1 MKSVTIAITAA
12 FVCHA
17 TAAESILSPLNEKIP
32 GEFSGRLQMLGIYRD
47 FDHGNNGHK
56 TTLGAV
62 LGYDSPEVA
71 GFDFGAA
78 YHHAFTLFDGGNAS
92 LPLNDDISLLNEG
105 WLRYHPEAAGL
116 EGTSLTAGRKISNGE
131 VFREDDYR
139 QKARSIESI
148 QIQTTD
154 IDDLSLT
161 AGHAIRLSNWI
172 DASDRWDFNDFGDVF
187 GTGYDTDGISWIEGT
202 YTGLENWEIAAFNA
216 YAWDVTNLIG
226 LRVKVD
232 FCDEAS
238 LTGYYRHEGDVGK
251 AGDQDADAFGLS
263 YTQKVGGFTIEPG
276 YFGVFG
282 DDLRF
287 QEATTGINHPLG
299 VSMLI
304 CSCQFNGG
312 AHTAYLKASGKVGD
326 TVLYALYN
334 HTWQEKAAID
344 GGHELNVVV
353 KQPICDSLS
362 VSLKGALGYQY
373 GGPGPDTTFTDGR
386 VFLTYTF

>member
-1 MKSVTIAITAA
+1 MKFSIIALAAA
-12 FVCHA
+12 FAGHA
-17 TAAESILSPLNEKIP
+17 GAAESVLVPLGDRIP
-32 GEFSGRLQMLGIYRD
+32 GEISGRFQLLGMYRD
-47 FDHGNNGHK
+47 FDHGNDGHE

-62 LGYDSPEVA
+62 IGYDSPETG

-78 YHHAFTLFDGGNAS
+78 YNFAFTVLDGGKTA
-92 LPLNDDISLLNEG
+92 LPLNDDINVLNEG
-105 WLRYHPEAAGL
+105 WVRYRS
-116 EGTSLTAGRKISNGE
+116 EGTGGGGISLAVGRKISNGE

-139 QKARSIESI
+139 QKARSIESV
-148 QIQTTD
+148 QVRTTG
-154 IDDLSLT
+154 IEGLSLT

-172 DASDRWDFNDFGDVF
+172 DSGDRWDFNDFGDVF
-187 GTGYDTDGISWIEGT
+187 GAGYETDGVTWIEGV
-202 YTGLENWEIAAFNA
+202 YTGIEDWEIAAFNA
-216 YAWDVTNLIG
+216 WAWDVANLTG

-232 FCDEAS
+232 LCDGSS

-251 AGDQDADAFGLS
+251 AGDQDADAVGVS
-263 YTQKVGGFTIEPG
+263 YTRKVGNFTIEPG

-299 VSMLI
+299 ASMLI

-312 AHTAYLKASGKVGD
+312 AHTAYLKVSGKVGD
-326 TVLYALYN
+326 TALYALYN

-353 KQPICDSLS
+353 KRPVCENVS

-373 GGPGPDTTFTDGR
+373 GGSGPDTTFADGR
-386 VFLTYTF
+386 VFVTYTF